1 MLDNS
6 VVPDNTI
13 VKKTLGTGRKPTATN
28 SGKVWI
34 RLMSKHGRY
43 NIVRRVADGGMAEI
57 FLATQVGRDGFQKP
71 VILKRIHSTI
81 YADPQ
86 FRNMFIDEAHISM
99 SLAHSNIA
107 QVLDLGVAAGRYF
120 LVLELVDGWDL
131 GRVLQRAATA
141 GTPLPRELGLHITA
155 DVCRAL
161 AYAHGKTD
169 GQRAL
174 GIVHRDVSPHN
185 VLLSEQGEVKLTDFG
200 IAKAMNKREQTGTG
214 VVKGKVAFMSPEQA
228 MGKPIDARSD
238 IFSLGTMLYLLMV
251 RSRPFEGPT
260 DLETLLRV
268 QKGDFAP
275 PEAVAPD
282 LEPEVAAIINRSMK
296 LDPAERYQTA
306 DDMLTDLE
314 RVLRTVFQPVGQTE
328 LKRWLH
334 ELSAHDGHPSIGKAP
349 ERVPSA
355 ARGPASSR
363 ARTSCCP
370 IRRSM
375 DDEEVIDGEA
385 VTSLAVVEG
394 GGGAGRMRLSRHRAV
409 NAAPSLPVPRDAETD
424 QEGRPSQEMALPIP
438 DTEEPPGRRAQAQR
452 RRPVQGPVVR
462 PDPGGRR
469 LVRRPLL
476 PPVVRRRRGSDRD
489 RRGRGR
495 ERAASEDQAGQ
506 PSRRARSRPRPSRRP
521 ESPTLPQPADADAGA
536 AAGSAAA
543 EQPPSPPRRSA
554 RRRPASRAT
563 DARARKAQRS
573 AAQGARPRF
582 QEHDGARPVAAAG
595 GAVAP
600 RAAVRARAAAPRP
613 KSPDSAVSGPRSSL
627 SRESGAPLGLSASRT
642 RRRDGG
648 PFCFLPEPCRLGQLV
663 GTTRPKEKAQC
674 NGCHGCRCFA
684 AFRGCSPSQ
693 GAPRWNRAGS
703 KAARPPRRTW
713 RWMSRPAGPLPA
725 R

>member
-1 MLDNS
+1 
-6 VVPDNTI
+6 
-13 VKKTLGTGRKPTATN
+13 
-28 SGKVWI
+28 
-34 RLMSKHGRY
+34 MSKHGRY

-71 VILKRIHSTI
+71 VILKRIHNTI

-86 FRNMFIDEAHISM
+86 FRNMFVDEAHISM

-141 GTPLPRELGLHITA
+141 GIPLPRELGLHITA

-169 GQRAL
+169 GQRPL

-200 IAKAMNKREQTGTG
+200 IAKAMNKREHTGTG

-228 MGKPIDARSD
+228 MGKPIDQRSD

-268 QKGDFAP
+268 QKGDYTP

-296 LDPAERYQTA
+296 LDPAERYQSA

-334 ELSAHDGHPSIGKAP
+334 DLSAHDGHPSIGKAP
-349 ERVPSA
+349 ERLPSA
-355 ARGPASSR
+355 RHGTGELEGKDVVLSDSQD
-363 ARTSCCP
+363 
-370 IRRSM
+370 M

-394 GGGAGRMRLSRHRAV
+394 GGGAGRMRLSRHRRCPCRATRKPTSKD
-409 NAAPSLPVPRDAETD
+409 AP
-424 QEGRPSQEMALPIP
+424 
-438 DTEEPPGRRAQAQR
+438 
-452 RRPVQGPVVR
+452 
-462 PDPGGRR
+462 
-469 LVRRPLL
+469 
-476 PPVVRRRRGSDRD
+476 
-489 RRGRGR
+489 
-495 ERAASEDQAGQ
+495 
-506 PSRRARSRPRPSRRP
+506 ARSWRYTFPTSKSRP
-521 ESPTLPQPADADAGA
+521 A
-536 AAGSAAA
+536 AA
-543 EQPPSPPRRSA
+543 A
-554 RRRPASRAT
+554 R
-563 DARARKAQRS
+563 
-573 AAQGARPRF
+573 
-582 QEHDGARPVAAAG
+582 VAAA
-595 GAVAP
+595 ACS
-600 RAAVRARAAAPRP
+600 
-613 KSPDSAVSGPRSSL
+613 KS
-627 SRESGAPLGLSASRT
+627 
-642 RRRDGG
+642 
-648 PFCFLPEPCRLGQLV
+648 
-663 GTTRPKEKAQC
+663 
-674 NGCHGCRCFA
+674 
-684 AFRGCSPSQ
+684 
-693 GAPRWNRAGS
+693 
-703 KAARPPRRTW
+703 
-713 RWMSRPAGPLPA
+713 
-725 R
+725 